1 MYKNNF
7 DEVFDEIY
15 STSEIKRFALP
26 FRRFGDHAQ
35 AAYYHFLADVLN
47 NCFDEEITISDSCM
61 DRYEYEKSSPEYRY
75 ENFNGAYFNSSDL
88 GLLIKTSRA
97 EIRVYDV
104 LISEPDMNND
114 SESVFDNSSATV
126 MIFAAARFPNR
137 PSITLDRVKMAVFL
151 CERSEKIYVSKYE
164 DTIYVEIDYKKL
176 SVDRMSKG
184 YVRRACHSACDYISL
199 ILSVVEQIEE

>member
-7 DEVFDEIY
+7 DEVFDGIY

-26 FRRFGDHAQ
+26 FRRFSDHAQ
-35 AAYYHFLADVLN
+35 TAYYHFLADVLN
-47 NCFDEEITISDSCM
+47 NCFDEEITASESCM

-88 GLLIKTSRA
+88 GLSIKTSRA

-114 SESVFDNSSATV
+114 PESVFDNSSATV
-126 MIFAAARFPNR
+126 MIFAAVRFLNR
-137 PSITLDRVKMAVFL
+137 QNIILDKVKMAAFL
-151 CERSEKIYVSKYE
+151 CKRPEKIYVSEYE
-164 DTIYVEIDYKKL
+164 DTLYVEIDYKKL
-176 SVDRMSKG
+176 FTERMSKG
-184 YVRRACHSACDYISL
+184 YVRRACISACDYISL
-199 ILSVVEQIEE
+199 ILDIVEQI

>member
-15 STSEIKRFALP
+15 ATSEIKRYAIP

-47 NCFDEEITISDSCM
+47 NCFDEEITVSDGCM

-75 ENFNGAYFNSSDL
+75 DNFNKAYFNSGDL

-114 SESVFDNSSATV
+114 PESVFDNSSATV
-126 MIFAAARFPNR
+126 MIFAAAHFPDR
-137 PSITLDRVKMAVFL
+137 AVTLDSVKMAAFL
-151 CERSEKIYVSKYE
+151 CKRPEKIYVSEYE
-164 DTIYVEIDYKKL
+164 DTLYVEIDYKKL
-176 SVDRMSKG
+176 SAERMSKG
-184 YVRRACHSACDYISL
+184 YVRRACLSACDYISL
-199 ILSVVEQIEE
+199 ILSIVEQIEE